1 MEEICAQLESL
12 LFASA
17 KPLSTEELSKL
28 VKEVDLNAVR
38 QALKHLAEELDAKK
52 SSLMLV
58 EELDRWRFTIR
69 EKYLSFVKKVVKKT
83 ELPKSMLET
92 LAVVA
97 YKAPVLQSKVIKIR
111 TNKAYKHLDELEQEG
126 YIGREKKGRT
136 KLIKLT
142 QKFFDYFDI
151 PPEKL
156 KDRFKNVTAGQPV
169 EVYDTLERVAEQLP
183 SPTEVIREKVGELNV
198 YETKPLPE
206 EQKETLGNLE
216 VFPIAP
222 GQEHEHR
229 KHYKKG
235 EETVTAVIPEFSA
248 DKQGQAPQPVP
259 EGEEKNEEKRIEQQV
274 VEIRPEEFVPE
285 VKQLITATQKEKVKG
300 LYPEGIPEDVEEK
313 AKEKVK
319 AMLEPKKEE
328 ESQHSD

>member
-1 MEEICAQLESL
+1 MEELGAQLESL

-17 KPLSTEELSKL
+17 KPLTTEELSKL
-28 VKEVDLNAVR
+28 VKEPDVQSVR
-38 QALKHLAEELDAKK
+38 EALKHLAEELDAKK

-58 EELDRWRFTIR
+58 EDADRWRFTIR
-69 EKYLSFVKKVVKKT
+69 EKYLPFVKKVVKKT

-126 YIGREKKGRT
+126 YISREKKGRT

-156 KDRFKNVTAGQPV
+156 KDKFKNVTAGQPV
-169 EVYDTLERVAEQLP
+169 EVYDALEKVAGPLP
-183 SPTEVIREKVGELNV
+183 SSTEVITEKVGELQV
-198 YETKPLPE
+198 YETVSQTKKDE
-206 EQKETLGNLE
+206 EKLGGLE
-216 VFPIAP
+216 VYPIPP
-222 GQEHEHR
+222 GEEHEHR
-229 KHYKKG
+229 KHHKKA
-235 EETVTAVIPEFSA
+235 EESAAIVGSAVQPQEA
-248 DKQGQAPQPVP
+248 VLKPPTLGTEQEEEKPLEKQPVP
-259 EGEEKNEEKRIEQQV
+259 EM
-274 VEIRPEEFVPE
+274 RPEEFVPE

-313 AKEKVK
+313 AREKVK
-319 AMLEPKKEE
+319 EMLKPRENLTEE
-328 ESQHSD
+328 